1 MKIAQIMGLW
11 KNWRW
16 KFLNKSR
23 NVHKTQTNNNSDAE
37 LEVKE
42 NPKIKNYHAKTRKFN
57 ASEYVAI
64 CIAVLTS
71 LYSAFIVLQQY
82 QLLKSTVTV
91 TTNLQNE
98 TSSVQEE
105 LDLVTQ
111 ELKQKNTDFDNTSY
125 KETVAAILGEP
136 SCVLEKI
143 DVYQKST
150 DNNKNVLITTLTDI
164 EGLDT
169 LTQASSLVVRFKVGD
184 ITTYLEYVDTRGIS
198 FKTIDI
204 IPLTNTVI
212 VEYQFWGGKSYE

>member
-1 MKIAQIMGLW
+1 MGLW

-16 KFLNKSR
+16 KFLSKSR

-150 DNNKNVLITTLTDI
+150 DNNKSVLITTLTDI